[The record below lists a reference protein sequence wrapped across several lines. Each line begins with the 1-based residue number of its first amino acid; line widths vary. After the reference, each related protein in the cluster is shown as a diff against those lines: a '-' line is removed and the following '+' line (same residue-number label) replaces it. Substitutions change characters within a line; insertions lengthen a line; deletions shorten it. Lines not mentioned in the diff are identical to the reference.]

1 MIMPTISFKKTVLNY
16 NDTGLLNNLISDYLT
31 NAKKV
36 RPYYQYT
43 PDINAFKSAIDNRQ
57 KFPLFRQQLSDTLK
71 LQNKLYLEDYTL
83 IKENID
89 LLKEKNTFTVTTGHQ
104 LCIFTGPLY
113 YIYKIISTINLAE
126 ALKEKYPDYHFV
138 PVYWLSGEDHDFEEI
153 NHIHLFNKKLVWQQ
167 NVSGPAGKLS
177 TDSMTQL
184 LAELKEVM
192 GVGAPA
198 DELYK
203 LFEEAYLFNASLSDA
218 TRFLVNR
225 LFGKYGLVVCDGDT
239 AELKKLFLPVI
250 KDELNLQKSVSL
262 VEATTVA
269 LSKDG
274 YKPQVN
280 PRNINL
286 FYMEEGLRERIVLSS
301 NGNYTVLNTEL
312 IFTHEEILKLADEHP
327 EKFSPNVVLRPMYQE
342 CILPNLAYVGGPG
355 ELAYW
360 LQYRSLFEE
369 SKIHYPVLILRSGL
383 LWMDAKSMKKWR
395 ALNLTITD
403 LLKSLEELVALYI
416 NKLEEDKFDFENEKL
431 MLHQLFDTLKSKV
444 IAIDKSLEGSVAAEL
459 QKTLNALDALHKK
472 TNAAFKRKHDTSLTQ
487 LKSIREKVFPD
498 GVFQERH
505 LNFIPYYLQ
514 TGGAF
519 IEIVKNNLK
528 PLDFSLTVIEEAD

>member
-1 MIMPTISFKKTVLNY
+1 MLMPTISFKKTVLNY
-16 NDTGLLNNLISDYLT
+16 NDTGLLNNLISDYLSNT
-31 NAKKV
+31 KKV

-71 LQNKLYLEDYTL
+71 LQNKLYLEDCTL

-89 LLKEKNTFTVTTGHQ
+89 LLKEENTFTVTTGHQ

-203 LFEEAYLFNASLSDA
+203 LFEEAYLFNATLSDA

-416 NKLEEDKFDFENEKL
+416 NKLEDDKFDFDNEKL

-487 LKSIREKVFPD
+487 LNSIREKVFPE
-498 GVFQERH
+498 GVFQERY